1 MGARGYR
8 YAMFTAGRLGERLY
22 LVATALGLGCCS
34 IGALYDWEATE
45 LLGLNDASRLLYR
58 VAVGPVKKIVEPFD
72 LVRQTGP
79 VL

>member
-1 MGARGYR
+1 MLALWSELAPDLDEMDSYGGVD
-8 YAMFTAGRLGERLY
+8 YATEDH
-22 LVATALGLGCCS
+22 VA
-34 IGALYDWEATE
+34 E
-45 LLGLNDASRLLYR
+45 LLGLNNASRLLYR